1 MNWQKAIKFEIQQY
15 MNAEEI
21 LKNLKTDCYHYK
33 GDLPCGPHRR
43 AGKVCA
49 CDEYLPVKRRGVVV
63 NLGGGDFKSRGGF

>member
-1 MNWQKAIKFEIQQY
+1 

-63 NLGGGDFKSRGGF
+63 KFGGVDFKSRGGF